1 MWKELVLDYASALRD
16 AARSNDLS
24 PLARLSDAATYS
36 VKSLSSDQQTIFA
49 LKDSYLDLSVDGRLT
64 AGTIVFSLNT
74 FELDRQTFKLERELA
89 LLELSERRLDPD
101 YVSTLILKPLQAAIE
116 TAQSDL
122 DVAND
127 ALKQTQDRFNI
138 GLVTLTD
145 LKMAQ
150 ARVADKT
157 ITVDRAQ
164 LALNQ
169 RQLDLETLRRR
180 LDAEKADLKQRTELN
195 EQIRKVH
202 QFAMPFAGTV
212 TAHSYTGAFVEKGDP
227 ICTIS
232 R

>member
-1 MWKELVLDYASALRD
+1 MWKELVLDYASALRE

-24 PLARLSDAATYS
+24 ALARLSDAATYS
-36 VKSLSSDQQTIFA
+36 VKSLSPDQQTIFA
-49 LKDSYLDLSVDGRLT
+49 LRDSYLDLSVDGRLA
-64 AGTIVFSLNT
+64 AGAIVFSLNT

-101 YVSTLILKPLQAAIE
+101 YVSTLIIKPLQAAIE

-127 ALKQTQDRFNI
+127 ALRQTLDRYNV
-138 GLVTLTD
+138 GTVTLTD
-145 LKMAQ
+145 VKLAQ

-164 LALNQ
+164 LGLNQ
-169 RQLDLETLRRR
+169 KQLDLDTLRRR

-195 EQIRKVH
+195 EEIRKVH
-202 QFAMPFAGTV
+202 QFTMPFAGSV
-212 TAHSYTGAFVEKGDP
+212 TAHSYAGAFVEKGDP

-232 R
+232 A